1 VLSLVVVS
9 VISGAMFMA
18 AVLPKLYKGKWSNHR
33 IFASIIKTGNALKST
48 VKRPHTMSKATLFG
62 VGFWLVACL
71 NHYAYGLALG
81 IHVPLYFYFIALP
94 LIPLP
99 PSLPLSPPPSPFP
112 PPPPPPLS
120 PPPPPPPPPPPL
132 PPPPPPPPPPP

>member
-1 VLSLVVVS
+1 M
-9 VISGAMFMA
+9 ISGAIFMA

-81 IHVPLYFYFIALP
+81 IHVPLYFYFIAIPFIALVTFLP
-94 LIPLP
+94 ISINGFGLREGPLGFFFQTTLV
-99 PSLPLSPPPSPFP
+99 PSASSFFFP
-112 PPPPPPLS
+112 PFRVP
-120 PPPPPPPPPPPL
+120 
-132 PPPPPPPPPPP
+132 